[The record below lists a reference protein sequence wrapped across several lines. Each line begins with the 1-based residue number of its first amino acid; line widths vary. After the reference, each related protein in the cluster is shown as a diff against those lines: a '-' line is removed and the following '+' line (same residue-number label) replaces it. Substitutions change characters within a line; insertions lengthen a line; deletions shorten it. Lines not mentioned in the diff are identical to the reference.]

1 MELPKNK
8 YPEASVMPEF
18 FYDLLLTVLSTFSE
32 KDLFELKKDETI
44 DYFEGV
50 WKQQPLF
57 FKDLYCFTLFRAM
70 PYAGL
75 ELINSLRANS
85 IDAAQYN
92 YIGKDTEIPEHV
104 DSDLTSDIVFARLF
118 IPCVETKFI
127 FKGVALTERE
137 LEDGD
142 TELSF
147 EEVEVDNSDG
157 TAWGPITLDPSKPH
171 SFTQLD
177 ENGHYIIADM
187 IRKDAPKEKL
197 NSYLDFAIKN
207 YM

>member
-1 MELPKNK
+1 MVFNCRLHALVNDNEL
-8 YPEASVMPEF
+8 A
-18 FYDLLLTVLSTFSE
+18 
-32 KDLFELKKDETI
+32 
-44 DYFEGV
+44 
-50 WKQQPLF
+50 
-57 FKDLYCFTLFRAM
+57 
-70 PYAGL
+70 
-75 ELINSLRANS
+75 
-85 IDAAQYN
+85 
-92 YIGKDTEIPEHV
+92 V
-104 DSDLTSDIVFARLF
+104 DRICVFIVFARLF

-127 FKGVALTERE
+127 FKGVALTELE

>member
-1 MELPKNK
+1 MK
-8 YPEASVMPEF
+8 YLILIMF
-18 FYDLLLTVLSTFSE
+18 LFLFSCKE
-32 KDLFELKKDETI
+32 KDETI

-92 YIGKDTEIPEHV
+92 YIGKNTEIPEHV

>member
-18 FYDLLLTVLSTFSE
+18 FYDLVLTVLSAFSE

-75 ELINSLRANS
+75 ELINPLRANS
-85 IDAAQYN
+85 IDANQYN
-92 YIGKDTEIPEHV
+92 
-104 DSDLTSDIVFARLF
+104 
-118 IPCVETKFI
+118 
-127 FKGVALTERE
+127 
-137 LEDGD
+137 
-142 TELSF
+142 
-147 EEVEVDNSDG
+147 
-157 TAWGPITLDPSKPH
+157 
-171 SFTQLD
+171 
-177 ENGHYIIADM
+177 
-187 IRKDAPKEKL
+187 
-197 NSYLDFAIKN
+197 
-207 YM
+207 

>member
-18 FYDLLLTVLSTFSE
+18 FYDLVLTVLSAFSE

-92 YIGKDTEIPEHV
+92 YIGKNTEIPEHV

-127 FKGVALTERE
+127 FKGVALTER
-137 LEDGD
+137 
-142 TELSF
+142 
-147 EEVEVDNSDG
+147 EVDNSDG